1 MVGLIHNRWKRER
14 GRDPQGALRGPAM
27 GEEIMKISKKNGCMA
42 LFPLFVLVSAMPAL
56 AQTPDPFLLKIG
68 YEFKEPVMIDN
79 ADFFD
84 ARASQDGFGEAF
96 ADKTITLHP
105 PRDVACADCHTKSP
119 LNSHDFAI
127 DEADP
132 MGSCVGC
139 HGFDKLEKTKW
150 KAEASLPLSDRND
163 STFRSARE
171 NVRSVP
177 AFDSSA
183 IHPQA
188 KEVKLKVEVSR
199 EESEFLP
206 SFFAALLNDQK
217 RTYYEL
223 ALAHLPAGTEAP
235 EMEVKLEAKTRVD
248 GYDWTKVDAYL
259 GDLDADVLADV
270 PGVSIDSKMEPKKRE
285 RKYKLKNAPLADTLT
300 LAWIVEDARL
310 KALPDE
316 KFKSEFKFK
325 NDPAVALVDQG
336 VELFSTKT
344 GQYRKNLF
352 KVNVEVKWE
361 PANPGIGEHKVAVEA
376 ASE

>member
-1 MVGLIHNRWKRER
+1 
-14 GRDPQGALRGPAM
+14 
-27 GEEIMKISKKNGCMA
+27 MKISKKNGCMA

-56 AQTPDPFLLKIG
+56 AQTTDAFLLKTG

-96 ADKTITLHP
+96 ADKTVTL
-105 PRDVACADCHTKSP
+105 
-119 LNSHDFAI
+119 
-127 DEADP
+127 
-132 MGSCVGC
+132 
-139 HGFDKLEKTKW
+139 
-150 KAEASLPLSDRND
+150 
-163 STFRSARE
+163 
-171 NVRSVP
+171 
-177 AFDSSA
+177 
-183 IHPQA
+183 HPQA

-199 EESEFLP
+199 EDSEFLP

-217 RTYYEL
+217 RTYYKL

-235 EMEVKLEAKTRVD
+235 EIEVKLEAKTRVD

-270 PGVSIDSKMEPKKRE
+270 PGVSIDSKLEPKKRE

-361 PANPGIGEHKVAVEA
+361 PANPGMGEHKVAVEA
-376 ASE
+376 AS